1 VITQAIRYWREIGLI
16 LIITALWLSFERWRN
31 MKASLEIA
39 NLRVLQAERQ
49 IKEWQ
54 AVRQIEQQ
62 AAINDQAA
70 SADYQ
75 KGKKDGN
82 KELDN
87 AITGLRTSLR
97 LREQQLASVKQN
109 LPAASSSP
117 LGCDATPRSDF
128 LVTYGEDA
136 LRLAA
141 EADNVVRQLTA
152 CQAILKQ
159 DRYMPKAA
167 GADSD

>member
-1 VITQAIRYWREIGLI
+1 
-16 LIITALWLSFERWRN
+16 
-31 MKASLEIA
+31 MKTSLELA
-39 NLRVLQAERQ
+39 NLRVLQTERQ

-54 AVRQIEQQ
+54 AVRKIEQQ

-75 KGKKDGN
+75 KGKEDGK

-87 AITGLRTSLR
+87 ALTGLRTSLR
-97 LREQQLASVKQN
+97 LREQQLASVKAN
-109 LPAASSSP
+109 LPAASSPP
-117 LGCDATPRSDF
+117 LGCNAPPRSDF
-128 LVTYGEDA
+128 LVTYGENA

-159 DRYMPKAA
+159 DRDMPKAA